1 MSTLDIIILLC
12 FLPAIV
18 TGIHK
23 GFIAQVISLVS
34 LWLGVWLAF
43 HFSDIA
49 CTWLSQYL
57 TGVSETV
64 LHIAGFLLVFVIV
77 AVLLFLVGRLLKGL
91 SKMVALG
98 WLDWVLGILFAL
110 FKAALLIGLVLILFD
125 TLNLKFDI
133 VPEDKLSDSALYAP
147 VRDFAYKV
155 FPYLKALLFKK

>member
-1 MSTLDIIILLC
+1 MNTLDIIIIIC

-23 GFIAQVISLVS
+23 GFIAQVVSLVS

-57 TGVSETV
+57 TGVPAAV

-77 AVLLFLVGRLLKGL
+77 AVMLYLVGRLLKGL

-98 WLDWVLGILFAL
+98 WMDWVLGIVFAL
-110 FKAALLIGLVLILFD
+110 LKAGLLIGLVLILFD
-125 TLNLKFDI
+125 TLNLKFEL
-133 VPEDKLSDSALYAP
+133 VAEEKLSESVLYAP
-147 VRDFAYKV
+147 IRDIAYKV
-155 FPYLKALLFKK
+155 FPYLKALLFK